1 MSKTASELTRDY
13 ALDHIESHAANITYE
28 AERLDIAARDL
39 ERNYKFRT
47 RAEAC
52 LDAGEAACLA
62 ALTSI
67 REARRKYQ
75 QKEAA

>member
-1 MSKTASELTRDY
+1 MKTASELTHDY
-13 ALDHIESHAANITYE
+13 ALDHIEYAAAQITHS
-28 AERLDIAARDL
+28 AQRLDVHACEL
-39 ERNYKFRT
+39 KRNYQFKT

-67 REARRKYQ
+67 REARRIYQ
-75 QKEAA
+75 SKEAA